1 MLSMENRWP
10 GYPPRSTRDH
20 GMAHPQMG
28 WARPHPVHA
37 REGTPGPQAG
47 ATGAPRILL
56 VEDDYFVALDA
67 EHALKAAGFVVVG
80 TAATAEEAIAIADQE
95 KPDLAVMDIRLA
107 GGRDGVETA
116 LELFRRR
123 GIRSIFATAHADPEM
138 RRRAAAAEPLGWL
151 PKPYT
156 TDSLAEL
163 VRQVLKTRDSH

>member
-1 MLSMENRWP
+1 MESRSP
-10 GYPPRSTRDH
+10 AYPSRTALDQ
-20 GMAHPQMG
+20 GMTHPQVG
-28 WARPHPVHA
+28 GRRPHLVYA
-37 REGTPGPQAG
+37 REGGSGSP
-47 ATGAPRILL
+47 TGAARMPRILL

-67 EHALKAAGFVVVG
+67 EHALQAAGFVVVG
-80 TAATAEEAIAIADQE
+80 TAATAEEAIALADKE

-107 GGRDGVETA
+107 GERDGVEA
-116 LELFRRR
+116 AVELFRRR

-163 VRQVLKTRDSH
+163 VRQVLKELGGR